1 MPERIATLAELPS
14 AVAREHGA
22 STALVCGARR
32 ATYAE
37 LAAQSARIARALAR
51 RGLGRGDRLLVVA
64 RDSIEWVQLLF
75 GAARA
80 GVVFV
85 AVNWRWTAD
94 ELAHA
99 IDDAGARLVFA
110 DAERLGLAAAAIELS
125 GRTPEL
131 LPLAAADAGDEPPDE
146 PELPAIERDDPA
158 LQLYTSGTTGRPKG
172 IVLAHRT
179 FFAIA
184 DAMTAEGDDWMG
196 WSAADVGLLFV
207 PCFHIGGLWW
217 LMRALA
223 LGSKSILVPFDPATI
238 LELIPRERV
247 TRTCMVPAMMQLL
260 LGEPGCETTD
270 LSSLR
275 SVLYGG
281 SPIAPRLL
289 ERARRVF
296 GCDFFQI
303 YGLTETGNMALCL
316 RPADHERPGLVL
328 AAGRALP
335 GVRVR
340 ILAPDGRELP
350 PGQIGEIAILSP
362 AQMLEYHRQP
372 EATAQTLVDGWIRT
386 GDGGYQDAD
395 GFVFVCDRLKDML
408 ICAGENVYPAEIERV
423 LRAHADVADAAVIGV
438 PDELWGEAGLA
449 FVVPRAGARLTPRE
463 VLRHARSLLS
473 PSKIPRAVELVNE
486 LPRTPSGKVRKAA
499 LRETYWRGRERQVN

>member
-1 MPERIATLAELPS
+1 MPERITTLAELPG
-14 AVAREHGA
+14 AVAREHGQ
-22 STALVCGARR
+22 STALVCGDRSV
-32 ATYAE
+32 TYAE
-37 LAAQSARIARALAR
+37 LAAQSARLARALER

-64 RDSIEWVQLLF
+64 RDSIESVQLLF

-85 AVNWRWTAD
+85 PVNWRWTAD

-99 IDDAGARLVFA
+99 IDDAEPRLVFA
-110 DAERLGLAAAAIELS
+110 DPELLGLAAAAIEQS
-125 GRTPEL
+125 GRAPEL
-131 LPLAAADAGDEPPDE
+131 VALEPCADAADDAAE
-146 PELPAIERDDPA
+146 PELAPVGRDDPA
-158 LQLYTSGTTGRPKG
+158 VQLYTSGTTGRPKG

-179 FFAIA
+179 FFAIP
-184 DAMTAEGDDWMG
+184 DVMTAEGDDWMG
-196 WSAADVGLLFV
+196 WSAADVSLLFV

-217 LMRALA
+217 LVRALA
-223 LGSKSILVPFDPATI
+223 LGSKNIVARFDPATL

-260 LGEPGCETTD
+260 LDEPGCD
-270 LSSLR
+270 AVDFSSLR
-275 SVLYGG
+275 SILYGG

-289 ERARRVF
+289 ERARRRF
-296 GCDFFQI
+296 ACDFFQI
-303 YGLTETGNMALCL
+303 YGLTETGNMAVCL
-316 RPADHERPGLVL
+316 RPADHEKPNLAL
-328 AAGRALP
+328 AAGRPLP
-335 GVRVR
+335 GVEVR

-350 PGQIGEIAILSP
+350 PGQVGEIAIRSA

-438 PDELWGEAGLA
+438 PDERWGEAGLA
-449 FVVPRAGARLTPRE
+449 FVVPRAGARLTPRD
-463 VLRHARSLLS
+463 VLRHARARLA
-473 PSKIPRAVELVNE
+473 PFKIPRAVELVNE
-486 LPRTPSGKVRKAA
+486 LPRTPSGKVRKAT
-499 LRETYWRGRERQVN
+499 LREAYWRGRERQVN